1 MRCALIFAM
10 TLVLIAAQ
18 LSGQTSVRPDLNR
31 LDREIEDAVRRDDLI
46 KAADLAST
54 LDDGV
59 QRQYRAWLNRDAN
72 QRVDE
77 VLNWLPKD
85 IEALWVLRDPI
96 VINPSDTSE
105 PQYGIKVAQLYA
117 VDRLMAL
124 NEGQIYRSLRGKT
137 IRLVVA
143 AIRKISSRNSS
154 IAPAFMPDAEVA
166 YFYLLEDAVEEDV
179 LGTPDESINEHSF
192 WRGTA
197 KVDAGE
203 PWGPQ
208 HRERAQRE
216 DESWLTFAK
225 TNLLVLSSRRE
236 MLIEI
241 LGDIGS
247 ADPKAGRA
255 LPVSLME
262 WAQVDRQA
270 QFWGLRHYS
279 EPGLRQ
285 DAYNPHSQTTGG
297 VQVDALAIG
306 VTVRFD
312 FESGNLEIRYLSPA
326 SSTPRFLTGGTAS
339 PQFQTLE
346 LSKGVWQLKSN
357 TRDRGDFPF
366 HLAAALLGFGGYR

>member
-1 MRCALIFAM
+1 MRYALF
-10 TLVLIAAQ
+10 VLTIVPIATQ
-18 LSGQTSVRPDLNR
+18 LSGQTSARPDLNR

-59 QRQYRAWLNRDAN
+59 QRQFRAWLNRDAN
-72 QRVDE
+72 QRVNE

-96 VINPSDTSE
+96 IINPSDSSE
-105 PQYGIKVAQLYA
+105 PHYGIKVAHLYA

-124 NEGQIYRSLRGKT
+124 NGGQIYRRLQGKT

-143 AIRKISSRNSS
+143 AIRKISSSNSG
-154 IAPAFMPDAEVA
+154 IAPAFMPDGEVA
-166 YFYLLEDAVEEDV
+166 YFYLLEDAVDEDV
-179 LGTPDESINEHSF
+179 LGVPDESINKHSF

-197 KVDAGE
+197 KIDAGE
-203 PWGPQ
+203 SWGPQ

-216 DESWLTFAK
+216 DESWLTFARP
-225 TNLLVLSSRRE
+225 NLLVLSSRRE

-241 LGDIGS
+241 LGHVGG
-247 ADPKAGRA
+247 ADLNPDRA
-255 LPVSLME
+255 LPESLVE
-262 WAQVDRQA
+262 WGQVDRQA

-279 EPGLRQ
+279 EPGLLQ
-285 DAYNPHSQTTGG
+285 DAYNPKNRTTGG
-297 VQVDALAIG
+297 VQADALAIG

-312 FESGNLEIRYLSPA
+312 FESGNLEIRYSSPGA
-326 SSTPRFLTGGTAS
+326 TPPRFLTGRTVS
-339 PQFQTLE
+339 RQFQTLQ
-346 LSKGVWQLKSN
+346 LLKGVWQLKSN

-366 HLAAALLGFGGYR
+366 HFAAALLGFGGYR